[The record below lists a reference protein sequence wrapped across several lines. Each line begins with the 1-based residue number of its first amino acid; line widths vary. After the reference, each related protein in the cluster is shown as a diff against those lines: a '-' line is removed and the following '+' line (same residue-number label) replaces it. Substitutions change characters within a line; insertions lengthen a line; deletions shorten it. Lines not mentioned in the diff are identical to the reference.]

1 MTENNT
7 AYSYPDYDD
16 DYNYQEY
23 NYNEYDY
30 SYNNHNY
37 SDYNY
42 HYNYDTDYEEEK
54 IQEIQNEIE
63 LKTTGRTE
71 NNTHSDKFYAGES
84 RSGSVFS
91 IILVSVIATSLLG
104 AVIYTLDKRNTVYN
118 TVTSMNKELSLA
130 EAENVRLQSELESK
144 MSAKNVE
151 EYAENVLGMK
161 KMDSSQIKYIKIQT
175 DDVVNIPEREK
186 GISAKLKSF
195 FDACVEYFRG

>member
-1 MTENNT
+1 MTEDNT

-16 DYNYQEY
+16 DDYNYPEY
-23 NYNEYDY
+23 DYNEYDY
-30 SYNNHNY
+30 SYDNHNY
-37 SDYNY
+37 SEPD
-42 HYNYDTDYEEEK
+42 YNYDTDYQEED
-54 IQEIQNEIE
+54 IAGIQNEIE
-63 LKTTGRTE
+63 LKTNDVTE
-71 NNTHSDKFYAGES
+71 TDTHSDKSYASES
-84 RSGSVFS
+84 KIGSVFS

-186 GISAKLKSF
+186 GIPAKLKSF